1 MFRRKSGTYVLPTQL
16 VHLAAVALF
25 ASLAFNFISIFL
37 ECDVPRFFQKEV
49 TGEPKFL
56 PVDVQT
62 VAMTVDD
69 SERYGVNDDGDWS
82 TIIPNH
88 GFVLLD
94 SPSEEADENG
104 RAFYAV
110 SMYHQLHCLNGF
122 RRLTV
127 AAKNGTVNQHNVDHA
142 VHCLSYLR
150 QLLLCQADTAL
161 EPARLATTVSGGKTQ
176 AVYGEGTT
184 HQCRDWT
191 QVRSF
196 VENNYKLWK
205 DKDHFET
212 SESKTDHTH
221 DNHTHTHTHGGDHK
235 EPMKDHSGD
244 NDSHSHHH
252 DHHHH
257 GNSS

>member
-1 MFRRKSGTYVLPTQL
+1 
-16 VHLAAVALF
+16 
-25 ASLAFNFISIFL
+25 
-37 ECDVPRFFQKEV
+37 
-49 TGEPKFL
+49 
-56 PVDVQT
+56 
-62 VAMTVDD
+62 
-69 SERYGVNDDGDWS
+69 VNDDDDWS

-127 AAKNGTVNQHNVDHA
+127 AAKNGTMTQHNVDHA

-161 EPARLATTVSGGKTQ
+161 EPARLATTVTGGKTQ

-191 QVRSF
+191 QVRGF
-196 VENNYKLWK
+196 VENNYQLWK
-205 DKDHFET
+205 DQDSFET
-212 SESKTDHTH
+212 SESKTSHTHGDHTH
-221 DNHTHTHTHGGDHK
+221 PNGEDHK
-235 EPMKDHSGD
+235 EPMKDHSGHENGHSD
-244 NDSHSHHH
+244 GDSHSHDHAH
-252 DHHHH
+252 NHHHH
-257 GNSS
+257 DSD

>member
-1 MFRRKSGTYVLPTQL
+1 
-16 VHLAAVALF
+16 
-25 ASLAFNFISIFL
+25 
-37 ECDVPRFFQKEV
+37 
-49 TGEPKFL
+49 
-56 PVDVQT
+56 
-62 VAMTVDD
+62 
-69 SERYGVNDDGDWS
+69 VNDNDDWS

-88 GFVLLD
+88 GFVWLD
-94 SPSEEADENG
+94 SPSEEADESG

-127 AAKNGTVNQHNVDHA
+127 AAKNGTMTQHNVDHA

-161 EPARLATTVSGGKTQ
+161 EPAHLENTVSGGKTQ

-212 SESKTDHTH
+212 SESKTDREHG
-221 DNHTHTHTHGGDHK
+221 NHTHTHTHEGDDT
-235 EPMKDHSGD
+235 EPMKDHSGHD
-244 NDSHSHHH
+244 DGQMDEDGHSHHH
-252 DHHHH
+252 NHDH
-257 GNSS
+257 NRRDSE

>member
-1 MFRRKSGTYVLPTQL
+1 M
-16 VHLAAVALF
+16 H
-25 ASLAFNFISIFL
+25 N
-37 ECDVPRFFQKEV
+37 ED
-49 TGEPKFL
+49 
-56 PVDVQT
+56 
-62 VAMTVDD
+62 
-69 SERYGVNDDGDWS
+69 DWS

-127 AAKNGTVNQHNVDHA
+127 AAMNGTMSQHNVDHA
-142 VHCLSYLR
+142 AHCLSYLR

-184 HQCRDWT
+184 HQCKDWT
-191 QVRSF
+191 QVRAF
-196 VENNYKLWK
+196 VEKNYQLWK
-205 DKDHFET
+205 DHDRFET
-212 SESKTDHTH
+212 SESKTD
-221 DNHTHTHTHGGDHK
+221 HTHTHGGDHK
-235 EPMKDHSGD
+235 EPMKDHSGH
-244 NDSHSHHH
+244 NGEHSHGDSHSHDH
-252 DHHHH
+252 DHHNH
-257 GNSS
+257 NSD

>member
-1 MFRRKSGTYVLPTQL
+1 
-16 VHLAAVALF
+16 
-25 ASLAFNFISIFL
+25 
-37 ECDVPRFFQKEV
+37 
-49 TGEPKFL
+49 
-56 PVDVQT
+56 
-62 VAMTVDD
+62 MTVDD
-69 SERYGVNDDGDWS
+69 SERYGRMSIPSGKYLSSRIHLRPVNDSHDWS

-104 RAFYAV
+104 RAFYAI

-127 AAKNGTVNQHNVDHA
+127 AAKNGTMTQHNVEHA

-184 HQCRDWT
+184 HRCRDWT

-196 VENNYKLWK
+196 VENNYELWK

-212 SESKTDHTH
+212 SESKTDHSH
-221 DNHTHTHTHGGDHK
+221 DNHNHTHTVPTKDHPGHGGGHVD
-235 EPMKDHSGD
+235 GD
-244 NDSHSHHH
+244 GRSHHHNH
-252 DHHHH
+252 DHHHD
-257 GNSS
+257 SD

>member
-1 MFRRKSGTYVLPTQL
+1 M
-16 VHLAAVALF
+16 
-25 ASLAFNFISIFL
+25 
-37 ECDVPRFFQKEV
+37 
-49 TGEPKFL
+49 
-56 PVDVQT
+56 
-62 VAMTVDD
+62 
-69 SERYGVNDDGDWS
+69 NDEDDWS

-94 SPSEEADENG
+94 SSSEEADESG

-127 AAKNGTVNQHNVDHA
+127 AAKNGTMTQHNVDHA

-191 QVRSF
+191 QVRAF
-196 VENNYKLWK
+196 VEKNYLLWK
-205 DKDHFET
+205 EHDHFET

-221 DNHTHTHTHGGDHK
+221 DNHTHTHGGDHK
-235 EPMKDHSGD
+235 GPMKGPMKDHLGHDHEHSHG
-244 NDSHSHHH
+244 DSHSHNH

-257 GNSS
+257 DSD